1 MEDARILRDG
11 ARVSETRAKFIRGES
26 KQSRAKGRSRNPV
39 IVPELNRSSSSES
52 KSKNPP
58 LIGSEPVPRQSRR
71 KVDLVDVEDEAAE
84 VKSLMVEEAE
94 ETAQREW

>member
-1 MEDARILRDG
+1 MG
-11 ARVSETRAKFIRGES
+11 AEPKKKGST
-26 KQSRAKGRSRNPV
+26 GRSRTPA
-39 IVPELNRSSSSES
+39 IVPELKRSSSSES